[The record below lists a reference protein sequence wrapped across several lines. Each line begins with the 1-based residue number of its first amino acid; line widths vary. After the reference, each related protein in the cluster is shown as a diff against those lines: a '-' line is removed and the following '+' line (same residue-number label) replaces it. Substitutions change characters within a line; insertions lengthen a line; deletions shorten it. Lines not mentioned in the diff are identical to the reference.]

1 MSKIYTLIA
10 ELCPDGVEYRKLGEV
25 AKIVKGE
32 TPIQKA
38 IPGDYPLV
46 VTAHGRLSSNKYQFD
61 CEAVCIP
68 LVSSKGHGRA
78 ELKEVHYQSG
88 KFALGNILV
97 AVIPNDGTILQ
108 ANFLQKYL
116 MARKDTLLCPL
127 MRGGANVSIPIDR
140 LKLVKIPVPPI
151 EVQREIVR
159 ILDTFAA
166 LTDTLTEELDCRRQQ
181 YAYYR
186 DRLLSRESLETMDG
200 KPVEMKRLSALGDLF
215 GGYSFKSTE
224 YVSAGAR
231 VIRISDVQAGMLSN
245 DTPKYCPID
254 QPRSAQKAKLQEGD
268 LVISLTGNV
277 GRVAVIDGR
286 LLPAYLNQ
294 RVEAMRMNS
303 DRVTQRYVFHY
314 LNRSIFAHECEQ
326 VSSGSA
332 QKNLSSKWLERYEI
346 PVPSL
351 ATQRKVVDI
360 LDQFDAL
367 TTSLTDGI
375 PAEIEARKAQYAYY
389 RDRLLE
395 FPRKTIETE

>member
-1 MSKIYTLIA
+1 MNKIDTLIA
-10 ELCPDGVEYRKLGEV
+10 ELCPDGVEYRKLGDV
-25 AKIVKGE
+25 ARIVKGE

-38 IPGDYPLV
+38 VPGDYPLV
-46 VTAHGRLSSNKYQFD
+46 VTAHGRLSSNEYQFD

-78 ELKEVHYQSG
+78 ELKEIHYQSG

-97 AVIPNDGTILQ
+97 AVISNNGDTLQ
-108 ANFLQKYL
+108 ASFLQKYL

-140 LKLVKIPVPPI
+140 LKLVKVPVPPI
-151 EVQREIVR
+151 EVQQEIVR
-159 ILDTFAA
+159 IFDTFAA
-166 LTDTLTEELDCRRQQ
+166 LIDTLTEELDCRRQQ

-186 DRLLSRESLETMDG
+186 DQLLSLESLEAMDG
-200 KPVEMKRLSALGDLF
+200 KPVEMKRLNTLGELF

-231 VIRISDVQAGMLSN
+231 VIRISDVQAGMLS
-245 DTPKYCPID
+245 DETPKYCPID
-254 QPRSAQKAKLQEGD
+254 QPQSAQKAKLQEGD

-286 LLPAYLNQ
+286 VLPAYLNQ
-294 RVEAMRMNS
+294 RVEAMRMDS

-314 LNRSIFAHECEQ
+314 LNRSVFTYECEQ

-351 ATQRKVVDI
+351 ATQQRIVGI
-360 LDQFDAL
+360 LDRFDTL

-375 PAEIEARKAQYAYY
+375 PAEIEARRQQYEYY
-389 RDRLLE
+389 RDRLLD
-395 FPRKTIETE
+395 FPRKE